1 MTVIPLASRECRR
14 RAVAQMEAI
23 VVDRSRAMRE
33 AAERVERHP
42 SEAPRPWYIRVPL
55 RRMQFALDVAVLAG
69 AFAVA
74 YLLRF
79 DFSVPHEERVS
90 ALTQL
95 PLVVLVQFVALRAAG
110 VQAFIW
116 RYVGLSEVRAFMVAA
131 ILSAVPIVVARM
143 GLPSDLA
150 MLRVPLSV
158 IVIDTFLAFSGVL
171 GLRLLRRVFYE
182 RYERK
187 QSVSATAP
195 RRRPTL
201 LVGAGR
207 AGVIAARELL
217 GRGDMDLDVQGFVDD
232 DAEKRGAVIYGIK
245 VLGTTQD
252 LPRIVAE
259 LRIEEVVI
267 TIANVSRGQLDRIM
281 RLCESVPVKA
291 RIIPGLG
298 DILEGKVEVTRL
310 RDVQIEDLLG
320 REQVH
325 LDEDELRR
333 FMTGKVVMVTGAG
346 GSIGSELCRQVMA
359 FSPSKLLLVERA
371 EPALF
376 AIDRELRLAGAPG
389 ATLVPLMADVGD
401 EERMRGI
408 FGEFRPQ
415 VVVHA
420 AAHKH
425 VPLMELNPFETMKNN
440 VLGTRTVARL
450 AGLHG
455 VEVFVLVSTDKA
467 VRPASMMGASK
478 RVAELVVQ
486 DLDRRYDTRYVAV
499 RFGNVLGSNGS
510 VIPIFREQIQRGGPV
525 TVTHPEMKRYF
536 MTIPEAAQL
545 VLQAGAMGEGG
556 EIFVLDMGE
565 PIRIVDLATRMI
577 ALSGL
582 RAGEDIE
589 VVFSGVRPG
598 EKLFEE
604 LETDGEHIEKTR
616 HPKIFIGRIA
626 GVAGS
631 ALQTALDETIAAYRE
646 QDVVRLRRGV
656 QDLLPESD
664 LGVPRKPAS
673 PLVPALT
680 AEPDLTLTPRPL
692 VVSARG

>member
-1 MTVIPLASRECRR
+1 MSSSNAEPITTL
-14 RAVAQMEAI
+14 RAES
-23 VVDRSRAMRE
+23 DRS
-33 AAERVERHP
+33 
-42 SEAPRPWYIRVPL
+42 WYLRLSL
-55 RRMQFALDVAVLAG
+55 RRVQFVLDVAVLAG
-69 AFAVA
+69 AFAIA

-79 DFSVPHEERVS
+79 DFLVPHHERAA

-95 PLVVLVQFVALRAAG
+95 PLVVIVQFLALRVAG

-116 RYVGLSEVRAFMVAA
+116 RYVGLSEARAFVVAA
-131 ILSAVPIVVARM
+131 VLSAVPLLIARM
-143 GLPSDLA
+143 GLPSGLGI
-150 MLRVPLSV
+150 LRVPLSV
-158 IVIDTFLAFSGVL
+158 IVMDTFLAFSGVL
-171 GLRLLRRVFYE
+171 GLRLLRRVMYE

-187 QSVSATAP
+187 QSAP
-195 RRRPTL
+195 AGALHRRPTL
-201 LVGAGR
+201 LIGAGH
-207 AGVIAARELL
+207 AGVIAARELM
-217 GRGDMDLDVQGFVDD
+217 GRADMGLDVYGFVDD
-232 DAEKRGAVIYGIK
+232 DADKRGAVIYGIK
-245 VLGTTQD
+245 VLGAVED
-252 LPRIVAE
+252 VPRIVRE
-259 LRIEEVVI
+259 LGIEEVVI
-267 TIANVSRGQLDRIM
+267 TIATVSRGQLDRIM
-281 RLCESVPVKA
+281 RVCEAVPVKA

-359 FSPSKLLLVERA
+359 YAPSKLLLVERA

-376 AIDRELRLAGAPG
+376 AIDRELRQLHPEVRG
-389 ATLVPLMADVGD
+389 LVPLLADVGD

-408 FGEFRPQ
+408 FGEYRPQ

-425 VPLMELNPFETMKNN
+425 VPLMEQNPFETLKNN
-440 VLGTRTVARL
+440 VLGTRTVGRL
-450 AGLHG
+450 AGTHG
-455 VEVFVLVSTDKA
+455 VEVFVMVSTDKA

-510 VIPIFREQIQRGGPV
+510 VIPIFREQIARGGPV
-525 TVTHPEMKRYF
+525 TVTHPDMKRYF
-536 MTIPEAAQL
+536 MTIPEASQL

-582 RAGEDIE
+582 RVGEDIE
-589 VVFSGVRPG
+589 LVFSGVRPG

-604 LETDGEHIEKTR
+604 LETDGEQIEKTR

-626 GVAGS
+626 GAAAA
-631 ALQTALDETIAAYRE
+631 ALQAALDEVAAASRE
-646 QDVVRLRRGV
+646 HDVVRMRRAL
-656 QDLLPESD
+656 QELLPESD
-664 LGVPRKPAS
+664 LGVSRRPATGEHERLLALPKP
-673 PLVPALT
+673 VT
-680 AEPDLTLTPRPL
+680 AH
-692 VVSARG
+692 G

>member
-1 MTVIPLASRECRR
+1 MSSTNAEPLEPIMIR
-14 RAVAQMEAI
+14 
-23 VVDRSRAMRE
+23 
-33 AAERVERHP
+33 
-42 SEAPRPWYIRVPL
+42 RPWYVRVSL
-55 RRMQFALDVAVLAG
+55 RRAQFALDVAVLAG
-69 AFAVA
+69 AFAIA

-79 DFSVPHEERVS
+79 DFLVPHDERVA

-95 PLVVLVQFVALRAAG
+95 PLVVMVQFLALRAAG

-116 RYVGLSEVRAFMVAA
+116 RYVGLSEVRAFAVAA
-131 ILSAVPIVVARM
+131 VLSAVPILIARM
-143 GLPSDLA
+143 GLPSA
-150 MLRVPLSV
+150 WAVLRVPLSV
-158 IVIDTFLAFSGVL
+158 ILMDTFLAFSGVL
-171 GLRLLRRVFYE
+171 GLRLLRRIFYE

-187 QSVSATAP
+187 QSAAAGTP

-201 LVGAGR
+201 LIGAGH
-207 AGVIAARELL
+207 AGVVAARELM
-217 GRGDMDLDVQGFVDD
+217 GRADMGLDVYGFVDD

-245 VLGTTQD
+245 VLGTVED
-252 LPRIVAE
+252 VPRIVAE
-259 LRIEEVVI
+259 LGIEEVVI
-267 TIANVSRGQLDRIM
+267 TIAKVSRTQLDRIM
-281 RLCESVPVKA
+281 RVCESVPVKA
-291 RIIPGLG
+291 RIIPGIG
-298 DILEGKVEVTRL
+298 DLLEGKVEVTRL

-359 FSPSKLLLVERA
+359 FAPSKLLLVERA

-376 AIDRELRLAGAPG
+376 SIDRELRMRHHDAKGLI
-389 ATLVPLMADVGD
+389 PLLADVGD
-401 EERMRGI
+401 EERMRAI
-408 FGEFRPQ
+408 FVEHRPQ

-425 VPLMELNPFETMKNN
+425 VPLMEQNPFETLKNN
-440 VLGTRTVARL
+440 VFGTRTVGRL
-450 AGLHG
+450 AGTHG
-455 VEVFVLVSTDKA
+455 VEVFVMVSTDKA

-510 VIPIFREQIQRGGPV
+510 VIPIFREQIEKGGPV
-525 TVTHPEMKRYF
+525 TVTHPDMKRYF
-536 MTIPEAAQL
+536 MTIPEASQL

-626 GVAGS
+626 GAAAS
-631 ALQTALDETIAAYRE
+631 ALQTAIDEVVAANRE
-646 QDVVRLRRGV
+646 QDTTRMRRAL
-656 QDLLPESD
+656 QELLPEAD
-664 LGVPRKPAS
+664 LGVSRRPTSEPELVLSTRPATI
-673 PLVPALT
+673 T
-680 AEPDLTLTPRPL
+680 AH
-692 VVSARG
+692 G